1 MMTYSMLNSSTRE
14 QTMFRV
20 KGATT
25 IATVT
30 DLRRS
35 ANELLQRAEAGE
47 SVVVQRNA
55 EAVGVL
61 VGYDAF
67 QKMQAL
73 AERLEDLELLLLAR
87 QRERAILRGEDRLI
101 PLEEVMRDLG
111 MEPGASDEG

>member
-1 MMTYSMLNSSTRE
+1 MLDSISRE
-14 QTMFRV
+14 DTMFRV

-35 ANELLQRAEAGE
+35 ANELLHRAEAGE

-61 VGYDAF
+61 VGYETF
-67 QKMQAL
+67 QKLVDL
-73 AERLEDLELLLLAR
+73 AEKLDDLESLLLAR
-87 QRERAILRGEDRLI
+87 QRERAIRRGEDRLI

-111 MEPGASDEG
+111 IEPGSSES

>member
-1 MMTYSMLNSSTRE
+1 
-14 QTMFRV
+14 MFRV
-20 KGATT
+20 RGATT
-25 IATVT
+25 VATVT

-61 VGYDAF
+61 VGYQTF
-67 QKMQAL
+67 QRLLDL

-87 QRERAILRGEDRLI
+87 QRERAIAHGEDRLVPI
-101 PLEEVMRDLG
+101 EEVMKDLG
-111 MEPGASDEG
+111 MEPGDGVAG

>member
-1 MMTYSMLNSSTRE
+1 MLNSISGDT
-14 QTMFRV
+14 TMFRV

-61 VGYDAF
+61 VGYETF
-67 QKMQAL
+67 QKLLDL
-73 AERLEDLELLLLAR
+73 AERLDDLELLLLAR
-87 QRERAILRGEDRLI
+87 QRERAIRRGDDRLI
-101 PLEEVMRDLG
+101 PLEDVMRDLG
-111 MEPGASDEG
+111 IEPDGAES

>member
-1 MMTYSMLNSSTRE
+1 MLNSSTRE
-14 QTMFRV
+14 QPMFRV

-61 VGYDAF
+61 VGYEAF
-67 QKMQAL
+67 QKLQAL

-87 QRERAILRGEDRLI
+87 RRERAIERGEDRLI

-111 MEPGASDEG
+111 IEPGAADES

>member
-1 MMTYSMLNSSTRE
+1 MLDSSTRE
-14 QTMFRV
+14 RPMFRV

-61 VGYDAF
+61 VGYDTF

-87 QRERAILRGEDRLI
+87 QRERAILGGEDRLI

-111 MEPGASDEG
+111 MEPGASEES

>member
-1 MMTYSMLNSSTRE
+1 MMTYLMPDVSPADG
-14 QTMFRV
+14 TMFRV
-20 KGATT
+20 KGPTT

-61 VGYDAF
+61 VGYETF
-67 QKMQAL
+67 QKLQDL

-101 PLEEVMRDLG
+101 PLEDVMREFG
-111 MEPGASDEG
+111 VKPGAQDEG